1 MGYPLVRVGFVQSTI
16 AVGLKNAGV
25 NANGALAGFM
35 GMGMGMQSSG
45 SFMGAASN
53 TNMAQMQ
60 MNQMPGGQWQG
71 AAGMPYGQGM
81 PGAAGA
87 AGMPYGQGMAGA
99 AGNAGMP
106 GAAGAGMAGAA
117 GAGMAG
123 AAGAGMAGAA
133 GAGMAGA
140 PGAGMPGEGGA
151 PEAGQGQPVPGQAGA
166 QAESHPAGWTC
177 PRCQNENHGKFC
189 SECGSPRPV
198 SESWVCSCGT
208 QNTGKFCSE
217 CGKPRP

>member
-1 MGYPLVRVGFVQSTI
+1 
-16 AVGLKNAGV
+16 
-25 NANGALAGFM
+25 M

-81 PGAAGA
+81 PGAAG
-87 AGMPYGQGMAGA
+87 MPYGQGMPGA

-123 AAGAGMAGAA
+123 A
-133 GAGMAGA
+133 
-140 PGAGMPGEGGA
+140 PGAGMPGDGGA
-151 PEAGQGQPVPGQAGA
+151 PEAGQGQPVSGQAGT
-166 QAESHPAGWTC
+166 QAESHPAGWIC

>member
-1 MGYPLVRVGFVQSTI
+1 MSDTLDEEWNKLRGMEIQAVGIASISYDEESQKLINLRNKGAMMGDPLVREGYVQSTI
-16 AVGLKNAGV
+16 AEGLKNAGG

-45 SFMGAASN
+45 NFMGAASN

-60 MNQMPGGQWQG
+60 MKQMPGGQWQG

-87 AGMPYGQGMAGA
+87 
-99 AGNAGMP
+99 
-106 GAAGAGMAGAA
+106 
-117 GAGMAG
+117 
-123 AAGAGMAGAA
+123 
-133 GAGMAGA
+133 
-140 PGAGMPGEGGA
+140 
-151 PEAGQGQPVPGQAGA
+151 PEAEQGQPVSGQAGT
-166 QAESHPAGWTC
+166 QAESHPAGWICT
-177 PRCQNENHGKFC
+177 RCQNENHGKFC